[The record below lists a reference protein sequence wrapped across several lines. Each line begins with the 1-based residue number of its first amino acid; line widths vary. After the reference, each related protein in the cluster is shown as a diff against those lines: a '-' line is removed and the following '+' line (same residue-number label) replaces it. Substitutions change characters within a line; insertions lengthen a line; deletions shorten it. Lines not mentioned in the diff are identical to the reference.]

1 MLGGVVDS
9 VSQVEG
15 QRNMAEIQ
23 ETQLPG
29 VGVRH
34 DFVTRSGDR
43 LGMISHRTGRR
54 DLLIYDRADPDACQL
69 VIRLEEE
76 DSRILADLLGA
87 SHVTERLTKL
97 QQSVEGL
104 TIDWVPIT
112 PSWAAAGQMIKDTQ
126 LRAQTGVTIIAV
138 VRNEQTIPSPGPDFQ
153 LQAGD
158 TAVVIGTPQGIE
170 KAFAL
175 LQGGSR

>member
-1 MLGGVVDS
+1 MT
-9 VSQVEG
+9 
-15 QRNMAEIQ
+15 EIQ

-34 DFVTRSGDR
+34 DFMTKGGDR
-43 LGMISHRTGRR
+43 IGMISHRSGRR
-54 DLLIYDRADPDACQL
+54 DLLLYDRADPDACQ
-69 VIRLEEE
+69 VVVRLEEH

-104 TIDWVPIT
+104 TIDWVPIDVD
-112 PSWAAAGQMIKDTQ
+112 WASAGRMIQETQ
-126 LRAQTGVTIIAV
+126 LRARTGVTIIAV
-138 VRNEQTIPSPGPDFQ
+138 IRDERTIPAPGPDFQ

-158 TAVVIGTPQGIE
+158 TAVVIGTPEGIQ

-175 LQGGSR
+175 LHGDAA

>member
-1 MLGGVVDS
+1 MT
-9 VSQVEG
+9 
-15 QRNMAEIQ
+15 EIQ

-34 DFVTRSGDR
+34 DFVTKGGER

-54 DLLIYDRADPDACQL
+54 DLLVYDRDDPDACQ
-69 VIRLEEE
+69 VVVRLEEE
-76 DSRILADLLGA
+76 DSHILADLLGA
-87 SHVTERLTKL
+87 SQVTERLTKL

-104 TIDWVPIT
+104 TIDWMPIT
-112 PSWAAAGQMIKDTQ
+112 SSWVSAGRMIKDTQ

-138 VRNEQTIPSPGPDFQ
+138 VRNDQAIPTPGPDFQ

-170 KAFAL
+170 QAFTL
-175 LQGGSR
+175 LQGNSG

>member
-1 MLGGVVDS
+1 MT
-9 VSQVEG
+9 
-15 QRNMAEIQ
+15 EIQ

-29 VGVRH
+29 IGVRH
-34 DFVTRSGDR
+34 DFVTKAGERI
-43 LGMISHRTGRR
+43 GMISHRTGRR
-54 DLLIYDRADPDACQL
+54 DLLIYDRSDPDACQ
-69 VIRLEEE
+69 VVVRLEEQ

-104 TIDWVPIT
+104 TIDWVPIGAA
-112 PSWAAAGQMIKDTQ
+112 WASAGRMIQDTQ

-138 VRNEQTIPSPGPDFQ
+138 IRDEQTIPVPGPDFH

-158 TAVVIGTPQGIE
+158 TAVVIGTPEGIQ

-175 LQGGSR
+175 LQGGA

>member
-1 MLGGVVDS
+1 MT
-9 VSQVEG
+9 
-15 QRNMAEIQ
+15 EIQ
-23 ETQLPG
+23 ETLLPG

-34 DFVTRSGDR
+34 DFVTKAGERI
-43 LGMISHRTGRR
+43 GMISHRTGRR
-54 DLLIYDRADPDACQL
+54 DLLVYDRTDPDACQ
-69 VIRLEEE
+69 VVVRLEEQ

-104 TIDWVPIT
+104 TIDWVPIAS
-112 PSWAAAGQMIKDTQ
+112 SWAYAGKMIQDTQ
-126 LRAQTGVTIIAV
+126 LRAQTGVTIIAII
-138 VRNEQTIPSPGPDFQ
+138 RDEQTIPAPGPDFQ

-158 TAVVIGTPQGIE
+158 TAVVIGTAEGIQ

-175 LQGGSR
+175 LQGEAG

>member
-1 MLGGVVDS
+1 
-9 VSQVEG
+9 
-15 QRNMAEIQ
+15 MAEIQ

-34 DFVTRSGDR
+34 DFVTKAGERI
-43 LGMISHRTGRR
+43 GMISHRTGRR
-54 DLLIYDRADPDACQL
+54 DLLIYDRNDPDACE
-69 VIRLEEE
+69 VVVRLEEQ
-76 DSRILADLLGA
+76 DIRILADLLGA
-87 SHVTERLTKL
+87 ATVTERLTKL

-104 TIDWVPIT
+104 TIDWVPIGA
-112 PSWAAAGQMIKDTQ
+112 SWAYAGHTIQETQ

-138 VRNEQTIPSPGPDFQ
+138 IRDEQTTPAPGPDFQ

-158 TAVVIGTPQGIE
+158 TVVVIGTPEGIH

-175 LQGGSR
+175 LQGGVV